1 MMQNSKMPLSQVFGE
16 FLKMPYFKN
25 HAAASGALHTHAKHE
40 DALKEV
46 LVKGGF
52 VAWTPAK
59 ALKKKDASSP
69 TFAEKMPAGS
79 FVEQPFGSQSAP
91 DFFVKTWNNRVV
103 PLEAKSSNAYAP
115 TYNSGGVKADYF
127 YVFCC
132 QKTDQT
138 TIFKGDSIIHE
149 QQQELLDNYIAEEK
163 SRVDVLNAKL
173 KELDI
178 TGRGISY
185 YARPMICQSG
195 SAKLTNYFTHE
206 KRNQTEQHAMDMLK
220 EIENE

>member
-1 MMQNSKMPLSQVFGE
+1 MKNSKMTLQQVFGE
-16 FLKMPYFKN
+16 FLKMSYFKN
-25 HAAASGALHTHAKHE
+25 AAAASGALHTHANHE

-59 ALKKKDASSP
+59 SLKKKNATSS
-69 TFAEKMPAGS
+69 TFAEDMPAGS

-91 DFFVKTWNNRVV
+91 DFFVKTWNNRMV
-103 PLEAKSSNAYAP
+103 PLEAKSSATYAP

-127 YVFCC
+127 YVFCS
-132 QKTDQT
+132 QKTNKT
-138 TIFKGDSIIHE
+138 TIFKGDSIIHA
-149 QQQELLDNYIAEEK
+149 QQQEVLDNYIAEEK
-163 SRVDVLNAKL
+163 SRVDVLNEKL
-173 KELDI
+173 KALDV

-195 SAKLTNYFTHE
+195 GAKLTNYFTHE
-206 KRNQTEQHAMDMLK
+206 KRNQTEQHTLDVIK
-220 EIENE
+220 EIESE